1 MSVSLRWAEPGDKDF
16 FLAVR
21 NDVLS
26 VRFSYSQK
34 PVDPAAHD
42 RWWRE
47 TGDALFVA
55 EVKAQEGL
63 GAVERWR
70 QVRTRTLPGDTMRPV
85 GTVRLSDV
93 DDATCEVHLALVAT
107 ERGKGYAA
115 GMLQEAREMA
125 GELGYSR
132 IIARVDSPNTASL
145 RAFLRAGYC
154 VKSPGV
160 LLLEREI

>member
-1 MSVSLRWAEPGDKDF
+1 MSGVSLRWAEPGDKEF
-16 FLAVR
+16 FLSVR

-42 RWWRE
+42 RWWRD
-47 TGDALFVA
+47 TADALFVA
-55 EVKAQEGL
+55 EVD
-63 GAVERWR
+63 GA
-70 QVRTRTLPGDTMRPV
+70 PV

-93 DDATCEVHLALVAT
+93 DEETCEVHLALAAA

-125 GELGYSR
+125 RGCGYSR

-145 RAFLRAGYC
+145 RAFLRAGYR
-154 VKSPGV
+154 VNSPGI
-160 LLLEREI
+160 LLLEQDISCRST